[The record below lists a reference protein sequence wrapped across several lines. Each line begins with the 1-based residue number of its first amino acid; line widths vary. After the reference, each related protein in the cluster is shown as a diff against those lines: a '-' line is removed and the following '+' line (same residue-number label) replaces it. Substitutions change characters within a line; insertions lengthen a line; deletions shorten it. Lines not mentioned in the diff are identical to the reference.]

1 MGRKERREREQKRES
16 RALKHSAEKRK
27 HMMIAVAVFA
37 SVGIIVA
44 WSAYTFVTIPPAQI
58 GGAPEGAGQLNTSA
72 HTHTGILV
80 RIFGDD
86 FPFHEVGYQVQ
97 SPWIH
102 FENHDG
108 TTIHRHATGVTLA
121 YLFDSLRIELTEECY
136 VFPNGQR
143 FCTNEDYTLRF
154 FIDGVEMDD
163 IRDHI
168 PQEGGRILI
177 TYGDE
182 SEEEI
187 AAMLSELDNMELVR

>member
-27 HMMIAVAVFA
+27 HTLIAVAVFA
-37 SVGIIVA
+37 SVVAIVG
-44 WSAYTFVTIPPAQI
+44 WSAYNFATMDTTQI
-58 GGAPEGAGQLNTSA
+58 SGAPFGAGPLNSD

-80 RIFGDD
+80 KIFGDT

-97 SPWIH
+97 SEWIH

-108 TTIHRHATGVTLA
+108 TTIHRHATGVTLGF
-121 YLFDSLRIELTEECY
+121 LFESLGIELTDECY

-163 IRDHI
+163 IRNHI
-168 PQEGGRILI
+168 PMEDGRILI
-177 TYGDE
+177 AYGDE

-187 AAMLSELDNMELVR
+187 TAMLAELNSMELVR

>member
-37 SVGIIVA
+37 SVVAIVG
-44 WSAYTFVTIPPAQI
+44 WSAYNFATMDTTQI
-58 GGAPEGAGQLNTSA
+58 SGAPFGAGPLNSD

-80 RIFGDD
+80 KIFGDT

-97 SPWIH
+97 SEWIH

-108 TTIHRHATGVTLA
+108 TTIHRHATGVTLGF
-121 YLFDSLRIELTEECY
+121 LFESLGIELTDECY

-163 IRDHI
+163 IRNHI
-168 PQEGGRILI
+168 PMEDGRILI
-177 TYGDE
+177 AYGDE

-187 AAMLSELDNMELVR
+187 TAMLAELNSMELVR

>member
-37 SVGIIVA
+37 SVAAIVG
-44 WSAYTFVTIPPAQI
+44 WSAYNFATMDTSQI
-58 GGAPEGAGQLNTSA
+58 SGAPFGAGPLNSD

-80 RIFGDD
+80 KIFGDT

-97 SPWIH
+97 SEWIH

-108 TTIHRHATGVTLA
+108 TTIHRHATGVTLGF
-121 YLFDSLRIELTEECY
+121 LFESLGIELTDECY

-163 IRDHI
+163 IRNHI
-168 PQEGGRILI
+168 PMEGGRILI
-177 TYGDE
+177 AYGDE
-182 SEEEI
+182 SDEEI
-187 AAMLSELDNMELVR
+187 GALLEELNSMELVR

>member
-27 HMMIAVAVFA
+27 HMMIAVAVFVT
-37 SVGIIVA
+37 VGGIVA
-44 WSAYTFVTIPPAQI
+44 WSAYNFATLDPAQI
-58 GGAPEGAGQLNTSA
+58 GGAPPGVGPLNSA

-80 RIFGDD
+80 SIFGDT

-97 SPWIH
+97 SEWIH

-108 TTIHRHATGVTLA
+108 STIHRHATGVTLGF
-121 YLFDSLRIELTEECY
+121 LFESLRIDLTDECY

-143 FCTNEDYTLRF
+143 FCTNEDYSLRF

-168 PQEGGRILI
+168 PMEDGRILI
-177 TYGDE
+177 AYGDE
-182 SEEEI
+182 SDEEI
-187 AAMLSELDNMELVR
+187 EALLEELDSMELVR

>member
-1 MGRKERREREQKRES
+1 MAMREQKRES

-27 HMMIAVAVFA
+27 HTLIAVAVFA
-37 SVGIIVA
+37 SVVAIVG
-44 WSAYTFVTIPPAQI
+44 WSAYNFATMDTTQI
-58 GGAPEGAGQLNTSA
+58 SGAPFGAGPLNSD

-80 RIFGDD
+80 KIFGDT

-97 SPWIH
+97 SEWIH

-108 TTIHRHATGVTLA
+108 TTIHRHATGVTLGF
-121 YLFDSLRIELTEECY
+121 LFESLGIELTDECY

-163 IRDHI
+163 IRTPNTPLSLIHI
-168 PQEGGRILI
+168 
-177 TYGDE
+177 
-182 SEEEI
+182 SEPT
-187 AAMLSELDNMELVR
+187 RPY